1 MIMNTNVATVKRI
14 YEAFG
19 RGDIP
24 VIVGYLS
31 DNVQWE
37 SWANNYAQN
46 AGVPWLLERNGKEG
60 AIEFFKIIGTFIFR
74 DFQVLSVMGD
84 EKQVAAECILEADI
98 PDTGVHFSE
107 EEMHLWTFDEQGKVI
122 RFRHYCDTA
131 KHIAAAK
138 RIG

>member
-1 MIMNTNVATVKRI
+1 MNTNVATVNSI
-14 YEAFG
+14 YDAFG
-19 RGDIP
+19 RGDVPDILS
-24 VIVGYLS
+24 YLS

-60 AIEFFKIIGTFIFR
+60 ALEFFKIIGTFIFR
-74 DFQVLSVMGD
+74 DFRVLSVMGN
-84 EKQVAAECILEADI
+84 ETQVAAECVLEAEI
-98 PDTGVHFSE
+98 PASGAHLSE
-107 EEMHLWTFDEQGKVI
+107 EELHLWTFDERGKVI

-138 RIG
+138 